1 MVIYIRGVRA
11 FKLITN
17 KMSILLKRS
26 PVTASNSLSKSKR
39 GYSLDTLEVTSD
51 SFKTKRHESQYY
63 QAVRKQ
69 RTVSKL
75 KQLIDVCPKD
85 RIKQYWKTYHCNRV
99 KFQQGSKLIGSLCRK
114 RWCAHCSRIKTAEM
128 IKGYKEPLESMQKE
142 QEFYFV
148 TLTAPTVKARQLNS
162 ELTKR
167 YKAFTRIK
175 DNIRKT
181 YGLKL
186 NGLRKTEVTYNES
199 NDKYHPHFHL
209 MVQGHKQATLIQS
222 LWLEQF
228 TSASIKAQD
237 IRLIDTRDSNN
248 LVEVFKYATKDV
260 TRDTTTAKAMDNI
273 YSALEGRRTVQTYG
287 SIRKV
292 VEPKE
297 QVTDEGQ
304 IDWIEPKDDIWI
316 YDEHEADYI
325 DSLNNRMINIH
336 QKE

>member
-1 MVIYIRGVRA
+1 
-11 FKLITN
+11 
-17 KMSILLKRS
+17 MSILLKRS
-26 PVTASNSLSKSKR
+26 PITASNSLSKSK
-39 GYSLDTLEVTSD
+39 GGVSLDTLEVTSD

-85 RIKQYWKTYHCNRV
+85 RVKQYWKTYHCNRV

-167 YKAFTRIK
+167 Y
-175 DNIRKT
+175 
-181 YGLKL
+181 
-186 NGLRKTEVTYNES
+186 TYNES

-273 YSALEGRRTVQTYG
+273 YSALE
-287 SIRKV
+287 
-292 VEPKE
+292 
-297 QVTDEGQ
+297 
-304 IDWIEPKDDIWI
+304 
-316 YDEHEADYI
+316 
-325 DSLNNRMINIH
+325 
-336 QKE
+336 